1 MADRLVKQL
10 YYEDLAPGQVYRT
23 GSVAVT
29 REEMLAFASRY
40 DPQPFHL
47 DEAAGRKSLFGG
59 MSASGWMTAALTM
72 RLMILS
78 EFRFVEGAIGLGIE
92 SLRWPRPVFAG
103 DELTAVIEVTA
114 MRPSESKPDF
124 GVIKF
129 TTTTT
134 NQRGQIVQT
143 KQSNVLVPRR
153 AADKSPGQ

>member
-1 MADRLVKQL
+1 
-10 YYEDLAPGQVYRT
+10 
-23 GSVAVT
+23 
-29 REEMLAFASRY
+29 MLAFASRY

-47 DEAAGRKSLFGG
+47 DEEAGKKSLFGG

-78 EFRFVEGAIGLGIE
+78 EFRFVHGAIGLGIE

-103 DELTAVIEVTA
+103 DELSAMIEVTA
-114 MRPSESKPDF
+114 MRPSESKPAF

-134 NQRGQIVQT
+134 NQAGEIVLT
-143 KQSNVLVPRR
+143 KVSNVLVPRR
-153 AADKSPGQ
+153 VGAKAMAK